1 MSASISQLSP
11 AAPVSA
17 ATASARPRLN
27 ADFDTFLKLLTT
39 QLQNQDPTNAM
50 DAQQM
55 TQQLVQFSS
64 VEQQLAANSN
74 LERLIALQ
82 QGDQLV
88 SAAPLMGRMLEVVSD
103 RLALQDGA
111 AALRLPPA
119 TGAARTARVEVLD
132 ERGRAVRA
140 ADVKLGPA
148 ATDWRWDGL
157 DSGGRRRAD
166 GAYAVRVTGLDPAGA
181 PVGAISPGVL
191 ARATGIE
198 RAGGEVRL
206 LMGALAL
213 PFGSLRSVATGS
225 GATGG

>member
-11 AAPVSA
+11 AAPVAASVTA
-17 ATASARPRLN
+17 ATASAKPRFN
-27 ADFDTFLKLLTT
+27 ADFDSFLKLLTT

-64 VEQQLAANSN
+64 VEQQLAVNSN

-88 SAAPLMGRMLEVVSD
+88 SAAPLMGRVLEVESD

-132 ERGRAVRA
+132 ERGRLVRA
-140 ADVKLGPA
+140 ADVRLGA
-148 ATDWRWDGL
+148 GATDWRWDGT
-157 DSGGRRRAD
+157 DSGGRRRPD
-166 GAYAVRVTGLDPAGA
+166 GAYAVRVTGLDAGGA
-181 PVGAISPGVL
+181 AVGAMNAGVL
-191 ARATGIE
+191 ARATGVE
-198 RAGGEVRL
+198 RSDGEVRL
-206 LMGALAL
+206 LMGPLAL
-213 PFGSLRSVATGS
+213 PLGSLRSVASGS
-225 GATGG
+225 

>member
-27 ADFDTFLKLLTT
+27 ADFDSFLKMLTT

-55 TQQLVQFSS
+55 TQQLVQFSA
-64 VEQQLAANSN
+64 VEQQLAVNSN

-88 SAAPLMGRMLEVVSD
+88 SAAPLMGRVLEVESD
-103 RLALQDGA
+103 RLALQDGL

-119 TGAARTARVEVLD
+119 TGAARAARVEVLD
-132 ERGRAVRA
+132 ERGRTVRTA
-140 ADVKLGPA
+140 EVKLGPA
-148 ATDWRWDGL
+148 ATDWRWDGT
-157 DSGGRRRAD
+157 DAGGRRRPD
-166 GAYAVRVTGLDPAGA
+166 GTYAVKVTGLDAGGA
-181 PVGAISPGVL
+181 TLGAISPSVL
-191 ARATGIE
+191 ARATGVE
-198 RAGGEVRL
+198 RSGGEVRL
-206 LMGALAL
+206 LMGSLAL
-213 PFGSLRSVATGS
+213 PFGSLRSVA
-225 GATGG
+225 AGG